1 MALNKLKY
9 NSLNLTPAANKAI
22 GFDSDADALEAT
34 LSGGAMVFIKKLT
47 ASDTSTLSFVNGSS
61 DVVLDSTYKEYI
73 FMFRDIHPASDGVFL
88 TFQADTGTNTNY
100 NQTITSSY
108 FTAYHFEDGSSSGL
122 SYITSGDQAQGTS
135 FQRVSQ
141 QIGNDND
148 QAASGI
154 LRIFNPADTTFV
166 KHFLGTS
173 ASIANDDGPTNTFS
187 AGYFNT
193 TTALTRVQFKMSA
206 GTIDAGD
213 ICLYGIN

>member
-1 MALNKLKY
+1 MSIVTLNDRAVRSVTTFG
-9 NSLNLTPAANKAI
+9 SLNTGN
-22 GFDSDADALEAT
+22 
-34 LSGGAMVFIKKLT
+34 MVFIKKLT
-47 ASDTSTLSFVNGSS
+47 ASSRSTLDFLNGSS
-61 DVVLDSTYKEYI
+61 DVVFDSTYKEYV
-73 FMFRDIHPASDGVFL
+73 FTFKDIHPSNDGVFL

-108 FTAYHFEDGSSSGL
+108 FTAYHFEDGSSTGL

-148 QAASGI
+148 QAVSGT
-154 LRIFNPADTTFV
+154 LQIFNPADTTFV
-166 KHFLGTS
+166 KHFIGNC

>member
-1 MALNKLKY
+1 MSIVTLNDRAVRSVSSFG
-9 NSLNLTPAANKAI
+9 SLNTGNMI
-22 GFDSDADALEAT
+22 
-34 LSGGAMVFIKKLT
+34 FIKKLT
-47 ASDTSTLSFVNGSS
+47 ASSSSTLDFLNGSS
-61 DVVLDSTYKEYI
+61 DVVFDSTYKEYV
-73 FMFRDIHPASDGVFL
+73 FTFKDIHPSNDGVFL

-108 FTAYHFEDGSSSGL
+108 FTAYHFEDGSSTGL
-122 SYITSGDQAQGTS
+122 SYITGGDQAQGTS

-148 QAASGI
+148 QAVSGT
-154 LRIFNPADTTFV
+154 LQIFNPADTTFV
-166 KHFLGTS
+166 KHFIGNC

>member
-1 MALNKLKY
+1 MSIVTLNDRAVRSVTTFG
-9 NSLNLTPAANKAI
+9 SLNTGN
-22 GFDSDADALEAT
+22 
-34 LSGGAMVFIKKLT
+34 MVFIKKLT
-47 ASDTSTLSFVNGSS
+47 ASSSSTLDFLNGSS
-61 DVVLDSTYKEYI
+61 DVVFDSTYKEYV
-73 FMFRDIHPASDGVFL
+73 FTFKDIHPSNDGVFL

-108 FTAYHFEDGSSSGL
+108 FTAYHFEDGSSTGL

>member
-1 MALNKLKY
+1 
-9 NSLNLTPAANKAI
+9 
-22 GFDSDADALEAT
+22 
-34 LSGGAMVFIKKLT
+34 MVFIKKLT
-47 ASDTSTLSFVNGSS
+47 ASSSSTLDFLNGSS
-61 DVVLDSTYKEYI
+61 DVVFDSTYKEYV
-73 FMFRDIHPASDGVFL
+73 FTFKDIHPSNDGVFL

-108 FTAYHFEDGSSSGL
+108 FTAYHFEDGSSTGL

>member
-1 MALNKLKY
+1 MSIVTLNDRAVRSVTTFG
-9 NSLNLTPAANKAI
+9 SLNT
-22 GFDSDADALEAT
+22 GS
-34 LSGGAMVFIKKLT
+34 MVFIKKLT
-47 ASDTSTLSFVNGSS
+47 ASSSSTLDFLNGSS
-61 DVVLDSTYKEYI
+61 DVVFDSTYKEYV
-73 FMFRDIHPASDGVFL
+73 FTFKDIHPSNDGVFL

-108 FTAYHFEDGSSSGL
+108 FTAYHFEDGSSTGL